1 MSAPLVST
9 ILLASSQYVSQPHF
23 LYEEGSAFHIVS
35 IWTDCVNSV
44 SEFNFQRERESDTE
58 ASSES
63 ALGRILYLAQKA
75 DTLWSVVK

>member
-23 LYEEGSAFHIVS
+23 LYEEGSAFHIFS
-35 IWTDCVNSV
+35 ICVNSV

-63 ALGRILYLAQKA
+63 ALGLILYLAQKA

>member
-23 LYEEGSAFHIVS
+23 LYEEGSAFHIFS

-44 SEFNFQRERESDTE
+44 SEFNFQRERESQTQKP
-58 ASSES
+58 
-63 ALGRILYLAQKA
+63 ALSQ
-75 DTLWSVVK
+75 LWD

>member
-23 LYEEGSAFHIVS
+23 LYEEGSAFHIFS

-44 SEFNFQRERESDTE
+44 SEFNFQRERESQTQKP
-58 ASSES
+58 
-63 ALGRILYLAQKA
+63 ALGLILYLAQKA